1 MPIDNDGHVADVW
14 MGSGDIAVGGR
25 LIESGED
32 VYVAALEF
40 SVLPDTQPVGSV
52 CASAPSP
59 GARLVFTSP
68 EALDVVVETLRAL
81 RAFWRDAE
89 VGLAVVWDRA
99 GASE

>member
-1 MPIDNDGHVADVW
+1 MPIDNDGYVSDVW

-25 LIESGED
+25 LIAEGSGS
-32 VYVAALEF
+32 YVAALEF

-81 RAFWRDAE
+81 REFWRDTEMA
-89 VGLAVVWDRA
+89 A
-99 GASE
+99 GVSE